1 MELKSGWSEQE
12 IEQEEEKWLIT
23 LEREFRAREGR
34 EPQDD
39 EHRGLVGQSRDI
51 VEEGRLTPKER
62 AIFRLG
68 RR

>member
-39 EHRGLVGQSRDI
+39 EHRELVGQSRDI
-51 VEEGRLTPKER
+51 VEEGRLTPEER